1 MEKSIWRLALYHK
14 RAFGGTGLD
23 VSPLGLGTVKL
34 GRNIGVK
41 YPEKFVI
48 PNDKEALNLIYRA
61 KDLGINLIDTA
72 PSYGNSEERLGDLLK
87 GIRNEWI
94 ICSKVGE
101 EFNNGQSKF
110 NFSPRHTR
118 FSVERT
124 LKRLN
129 TDVIDIIL
137 VHSDGNDEDIITNF
151 GALETLSDLKKEGK
165 IRAFGMSC
173 KTLKG
178 GLLAAKKSDGV
189 MVTWNL
195 GYEEDIPIINYCTE
209 NNKGIFIKKAL
220 DSGNAV
226 LSAKASSIR
235 KSFDMILKH
244 QGVSSIIV
252 GTINPIHLTNN
263 TLLAEEIL
271 DSEL

>member
-1 MEKSIWRLALYHK
+1 MAKRIWRLILHRK
-14 RAFGGTGLD
+14 RAFGETGIS

-34 GRNIGVK
+34 GRNLGVK

-48 PNDKEALNLIYRA
+48 PNDQEAIKLIYEA

-87 GIRNEWI
+87 NIRNEWV

-101 EFNNGQSKF
+101 EFENGVSKF
-110 NFSPRHTR
+110 NFSPKYTR
-118 FSVERT
+118 FSIERS

-137 VHSDGNDEDIITNF
+137 VHSDGNDEDIIKSYGT
-151 GALETLSDLKKEGK
+151 LETLSDLKKEGK

-173 KTLKG
+173 KTLEG

-195 GYEEDIPIINYCTE
+195 EYDGDIPIINYCTE
-209 NNKGIFIKKAL
+209 HNKGILIKKAL
-220 DSGNAV
+220 NSGNAV
-226 LSAKASSIR
+226 LSAGFNPVKS
-235 KSFDMILKH
+235 SFDMILKH
-244 QGVSSIIV
+244 QGVSSIII
-252 GTINPIHLTNN
+252 GTINHVHLANN
-263 TLLAEEIL
+263 MLLAEKIL
-271 DSEL
+271 NS

>member
-14 RAFGGTGLD
+14 RAFGETGLN

-41 YPEKFVI
+41 YPKKFVI
-48 PNDKEALNLIYRA
+48 PNDKEAIDLIYKA

-72 PSYGNSEERLGDLLK
+72 PSYGNSEERLGELLK
-87 GIRNEWI
+87 DTRNEWI

-101 EFNNGQSKF
+101 EFKDGRSQF

-118 FSVERT
+118 FSVERS
-124 LKRLN
+124 LRRLD
-129 TDVIDIIL
+129 TDAIDIIL

-151 GALETLSDLKKEGK
+151 GILEVLSDLKKEGK
-165 IRAFGMSC
+165 IKAFGMSC

-195 GYEEDIPIINYCTE
+195 GYKEDVPIINYCTE

-226 LSAKASSIR
+226 LSTETGSIR

-244 QGVSSIIV
+244 QGVSSIII

-263 TLLAEEIL
+263 ALLAEKIL
-271 DSEL
+271 VSE